1 MMQEAREQRGRQF
14 GTKQAILI
22 VLALIAIVFI
32 YLGVT
37 KYGFW
42 DEFKGPRPG
51 FFPVIIS
58 IALLAVTVFALFAS
72 FKEQAPQWSPAD
84 WLVPLSVLCIMGT
97 TFLIGLLPSLAI
109 YVVVWLR
116 WLEKCTWKTTITVFV
131 IVMAIVIGVFVLWLG
146 VPFPKGIIY
155 NALVY

>member
-1 MMQEAREQRGRQF
+1 MSQEEQRARQF

-22 VLALIAIVFI
+22 VLAGIAIVFI
-32 YLGVT
+32 YLGFT

-58 IALLAVTVFALFAS
+58 IALLAVSIFAFFAS
-72 FKEQAPQWSPAD
+72 FKEQAPQWSASD
-84 WLVPLSVLCIMGT
+84 WLVPLSVLCIMGA

-109 YVVVWLR
+109 YVIVWLR
-116 WLEKCTWKTTITVFV
+116 WLERCTWKTTITVFI

-155 NALVY
+155 NALIY